1 MKNHGCIVAIGGEM
15 EVPNNNSMNQKYKDS
30 KPVLG
35 GLGAGGFIG
44 AIIAGP
50 AGALVGGIIGGLIGL
65 AAS

>member
-1 MKNHGCIVAIGGEM
+1 M
-15 EVPNNNSMNQKYKDS
+15 EVPKNNSLNQNYKDS

-50 AGALVGGIIGGLIGL
+50 AGALIGGIIGGLIGL